1 MNATSSATH
10 TINPLGLNPLGTDGF
25 EFVEYTAP
33 DAKGIAALKSLFVS
47 LGFAEVAK
55 HKHKQCWLYRQGDIN
70 FVVNAEPH
78 SQAEQFASLHGP
90 SVCGMAFRVSDAGK
104 AQQFAITKGA
114 KPFVGK
120 IGPMELNIPA
130 IYGIGES
137 TLSFVDR
144 YGAKGSIYDV
154 DFVFY
159 PDWQARMA
167 EVDAGLIEIDH
178 LTHNVHRGNMDVW
191 SNFYERI
198 GNFREIRYF
207 DIEGK
212 LTGLHSRAMT
222 APCGKIRIPR
232 SEEHTSELQSR

>member
-10 TINPLGLNPLGTDGF
+10 TINPLGTDGF

-47 LGFAEVAK
+47 LGFAEVAR

-104 AQQFAITKGA
+104 AQQFAIAKGA

-144 YGAKGSIYDV
+144 YGDKGSI
-154 DFVFY
+154 
-159 PDWQARMA
+159 
-167 EVDAGLIEIDH
+167 
-178 LTHNVHRGNMDVW
+178 
-191 SNFYERI
+191 
-198 GNFREIRYF
+198 
-207 DIEGK
+207 
-212 LTGLHSRAMT
+212 
-222 APCGKIRIPR
+222 
-232 SEEHTSELQSR
+232 

>member
-1 MNATSSATH
+1 MTTTSSARTH
-10 TINPLGLNPLGTDGF
+10 TINPLGTDGF

-33 DAKGIAALKSLFVS
+33 DAKGIAALKALFVS
-47 LGFAEVAK
+47 LGFAEVAQ

-104 AQQFAITKGA
+104 AQQYAIGKGA

-144 YGAKGSIYDV
+144 YGDKGSIYDV

-167 EVDAGLIEIDH
+167 EVDAGLYEIDH
-178 LTHNVHRGNMDVW
+178 LTHNVHRGNMNLW
-191 SNFYERI
+191 SNF
-198 GNFREIRYF
+198 
-207 DIEGK
+207 
-212 LTGLHSRAMT
+212 
-222 APCGKIRIPR
+222 
-232 SEEHTSELQSR
+232 